1 MKKITLLALNNIAAT
16 TVTGPMDVFSL
27 AGIFW
32 NYIRGERPEPYFQ
45 VEIVTVDGKPVTC
58 LNGLM
63 LQPHR
68 SIDDVDQTDLIL
80 VSAIVG
86 DIERTLYKHKA
97 AVPWITRHF
106 RRGTHIASVCTGA
119 FLLAETGLLDGKSAT
134 THWAYAQEFMRRYPQ
149 VDLRPERVITDEG
162 TIFCSGAANSC
173 FDLSFYLIEKY
184 CGHTVAV
191 ECSKSLLHDLGRTTQ
206 LPYTVFDFQRD
217 HHDDGILHAQ
227 RWIENNYSNTI
238 SIDTVAQETG
248 MSRRTFER
256 RFKSATGDTPLF
268 YLQRVRIER
277 AREFLETTDK
287 TFDEISYIVG
297 YEDSQFFRK
306 IFEKQTGL
314 LPREYRK
321 KFRRSV

>member
-1 MKKITLLALNNIAAT
+1 MKKITLLALDNTAAT
-16 TVTGPMDVFSL
+16 TITGPMDVFVL

-32 NYIRGERPEPYFQ
+32 NYIRGERPSPYFQ
-45 VEIVTVDGKPVTC
+45 VEIVTVDGNPVTC
-58 LNGLM
+58 LNGLI
-63 LQPHR
+63 LQPHS
-68 SIDDVDQTDLIL
+68 SIDEVDQTDLIL

-86 DIERTLYKHKA
+86 DVARTLDAHKA
-97 AVPWITRHF
+97 ALPWITRHF
-106 RRGTHIASVCTGA
+106 RRETHIASVCTGA

-134 THWAYAQEFMRRYPQ
+134 THWAYVQEFKRRYPR
-149 VDLRPERVITDEG
+149 VHLKPERVITDEG
-162 TIFCSGAANSC
+162 TIFCSGAAHSC
-173 FDLSFYLIEKY
+173 LDLSFYLIEKY

-191 ECSKSLLHDLGRTTQ
+191 ECSKSLLHDMGRTTQ

-217 HHDDGILHAQ
+217 HHDNGILHAQ
-227 RWIENNYSNTI
+227 HWIENNYSNTI
-238 SIDTVAQETG
+238 AIDTIAQETG

-277 AREFLETTDK
+277 AREFLEKTDK
-287 TFDEISYIVG
+287 TFDEIAYSVG

-314 LPREYRK
+314 LPRDYRK